1 MGFLIGDSADSD
13 ELLSSTVFCGGHGE
27 AFLTARPPAPRSGFP
42 TAGGCPRR
50 APGGGRPSVGSGCGC
65 RAHGRHRAPGPDL
78 ELPQMP
84 RALGPPAPAS
94 RPPTLQATPLT
105 PVISTGHQHGAHCF
119 AVISSGSRKIFSG
132 HTCPLTKKKGGAS
145 WCEGLQVTQSG
156 SDQSSQPERPAS
168 RTTRPTAPRPHGGG
182 LPGQTPVPSV
192 FKGRIGERVPPAGA
206 RERGRTS

>member
-1 MGFLIGDSADSD
+1 MSRDGGPLAPRTPSPVVGIQTPSAFQRSATRPREPEGAPTLVGFLIGDSADSD

-119 AVISSGSRKIFSG
+119 AVISSGSRKIFYRTHLSFN
-132 HTCPLTKKKGGAS
+132 KKKKRGGFLVRGA
-145 WCEGLQVTQSG
+145 
-156 SDQSSQPERPAS
+156 
-168 RTTRPTAPRPHGGG
+168 
-182 LPGQTPVPSV
+182 
-192 FKGRIGERVPPAGA
+192 AGN
-206 RERGRTS
+206 TKWK